1 MQTLLGEGAKV
12 VLEGQ
17 RVLPARAQEQG
28 FDFKYDQVDLA
39 VKEIVGTW
47 EAVTYST
54 RFNLLPHFAYMN
66 YSAFFCNDDAPA
78 MYCEAA
84 V

>member
-1 MQTLLGEGAKV
+1 MCLLGQAVYLHNLQTLSVCTICSVAMQTLLGEGAKV

-39 VKEIVGTW
+39 VKEIVGT
-47 EAVTYST
+47 
-54 RFNLLPHFAYMN
+54 
-66 YSAFFCNDDAPA
+66 
-78 MYCEAA
+78 
-84 V
+84 

>member
-28 FDFKYDQVDLA
+28 FDFKFDDVDLA
-39 VKEIVGTW
+39 VQDIV
-47 EAVTYST
+47 ST
-54 RFNLLPHFAYMN
+54 
-66 YSAFFCNDDAPA
+66 
-78 MYCEAA
+78 
-84 V
+84 